1 MQQSQSNRVNAIY
14 QASTIPDYQD
24 NPLIEAL
31 PPIKSFVDEVVALKP
46 KLSCTHE
53 DIHQS
58 GVDRAHNI
66 CRLIDKFF
74 QPLSQHIQLHERL
87 SLMIRGGYVG
97 RNPETGDW
105 ARHIQ
110 NGYERVLSGNLK
122 AVKFTDV
129 SSTAQSMT
137 LIGCSGN
144 GKTTAVKQ
152 LLSLYPQVIYHPDR
166 NLEQVVYLKIDCSH
180 DGSLKEL
187 CLNFFRAMDKALG
200 TSNYEKQYSMK
211 KRLGIETLLA
221 AMAQV
226 ANTHTVGVLIIDE
239 IQHLSRSR
247 SGGSEKMLN
256 FFVTLVNTIGLPVIL
271 VGTPRAREI
280 FEADMRSARRGSGL
294 GAIFWDPMEEEGRE
308 WKALTDKL
316 WTLQWLQ
323 KRDEVLSDDIRSLW
337 YDLSQGVLDI
347 VVKLY
352 VLCQL
357 RAIATKVERIT
368 PKLMQ
373 QVYEDELKPVH
384 PMLAALRSGDVE
396 EMIKF
401 SDLKLS
407 NTDKRLL
414 ELQKQVATSV
424 KQTPEEFAY
433 QQLRTDEERRVYMAL
448 KDEFDSTLLAPVIR
462 QLFDL
467 NPDLTWI
474 SLLPLVH
481 EQLTKPER
489 LQPKKDA
496 KPRKG
501 KRASSIKQTQWHT
514 LDSEDLRFVH
524 SQSDSDSEVYIT
536 MSKSGLILDIQS
548 LLEKAV

>member
-1 MQQSQSNRVNAIY
+1 MKKAESHRVVAVY
-14 QASTIPDYQD
+14 QTAKLSAYQG

-31 PPIKSFVDEVVALKP
+31 PPLNSFLNDSSALKGS
-46 KLSCTHE
+46 LRCTIE
-53 DIHQS
+53 DIHLN
-58 GVDRAHNI
+58 GVERAHCI
-66 CRLIDKFF
+66 CRIIDDFF

-105 ARHIQ
+105 AKHIQ
-110 NGYERVLSGNLK
+110 NGYERVISGDLK
-122 AVKFTDV
+122 AIKFTDV
-129 SSTAQSMT
+129 NSTAQSMT

-144 GKTTAVKQ
+144 GKTTAMKQ

-166 NLEQVVYLKIDCSH
+166 NFEQVVYLKIDCSH

-187 CLNFFRAMDKALG
+187 CLNFFRAMDRALG
-200 TSNYEKQYSMK
+200 TTNYQKQYSTS
-211 KRLGIETLLA
+211 KRPSIETLLA

-226 ANTHTVGVLIIDE
+226 ANSHAVGVLIIDE

-294 GAIFWDPMEEEGRE
+294 GAIFWDPMEEGRE

-316 WTLQWLQ
+316 WSLQWLQ
-323 KRDEVLSDDIRSLW
+323 KRDEVLSDEIRALW

-347 VVKLY
+347 VVKLF

-357 RAIATKVERIT
+357 RAIATRVERIT
-368 PKLMQ
+368 PKLVQ
-373 QVYEDELKPVH
+373 QVYQDELKPVH

-407 NTDKRLL
+407 DTDKKIL
-414 ELQKQVATSV
+414 ELRQRVAESAQ
-424 KQTPEEFAY
+424 QTPEEFAY

-462 QLFDL
+462 QLFDQ
-467 NPDLTWI
+467 NPELTWI
-474 SLLPLVH
+474 GLLPMVND
-481 EQLTKPER
+481 QLTKSEQ
-489 LQPKKDA
+489 LQPKKEA
-496 KPRKG
+496 KPNKG
-501 KRASSIKQTQWHT
+501 ARASSIKRAQWHT
-514 LDSEDLRFVH
+514 LDSDDLRFVY
-524 SQSDSDSEVYIT
+524 SQSDSDTEMYSA
-536 MSKSGLILDIQS
+536 MSKSGLVLNIQS
-548 LLEKAV
+548 LLEKAG

>member
-1 MQQSQSNRVNAIY
+1 MKKAESHRVVAVY
-14 QASTIPDYQD
+14 QTAKLSAYQG

-31 PPIKSFVDEVVALKP
+31 PPLNSFLNDSSALKGS
-46 KLSCTHE
+46 LRCTIE
-53 DIHQS
+53 DIHLN
-58 GVDRAHNI
+58 GVERAHCI
-66 CRLIDKFF
+66 CRIIDDFF

-105 ARHIQ
+105 AKHIQ
-110 NGYERVLSGNLK
+110 NGYERVISGDLK
-122 AVKFTDV
+122 AIKFTDV
-129 SSTAQSMT
+129 NSTAQSMT

-144 GKTTAVKQ
+144 GKTTAMKQ

-166 NLEQVVYLKIDCSH
+166 NFEQVVYLKIDCSH

-187 CLNFFRAMDKALG
+187 CLNFFRAMDRALG
-200 TSNYEKQYSMK
+200 TTNYQKQYSTS
-211 KRLGIETLLA
+211 KRPSIETLLA

-226 ANTHTVGVLIIDE
+226 ANSHAVGVLIIDE

-294 GAIFWDPMEEEGRE
+294 GAIFWDPMEEGRE

-316 WTLQWLQ
+316 WSLQWLQ
-323 KRDEVLSDDIRSLW
+323 KRDEVLSDEIRALW

-347 VVKLY
+347 VVKLFE
-352 VLCQL
+352 LCQL
-357 RAIATKVERIT
+357 RAIATRVERIT

-373 QVYEDELKPVH
+373 QVYQDELKPVH

-407 NTDKRLL
+407 DTDKKIM
-414 ELQKQVATSV
+414 ELRQRVAESAQ
-424 KQTPEEFAY
+424 QTPEEFAY

-462 QLFDL
+462 QLFDQ
-467 NPDLTWI
+467 NPELTWI
-474 SLLPLVH
+474 GLLPMVND
-481 EQLTKPER
+481 QLTKSEQ
-489 LQPKKDA
+489 LQPKKEA
-496 KPRKG
+496 KPNKG
-501 KRASSIKQTQWHT
+501 ARASSIKRAQWHT
-514 LDSEDLRFVH
+514 LDSDDLRFVY
-524 SQSDSDSEVYIT
+524 SQSDSDTEMYSA
-536 MSKSGLILDIQS
+536 MSKSGLVLNIQS
-548 LLEKAV
+548 LLEKAG

>member
-1 MQQSQSNRVNAIY
+1 MKMAESHRVVAVY
-14 QASTIPDYQD
+14 QTAKLSAYQG

-31 PPIKSFVDEVVALKP
+31 PPLNSFLNDSSALKGS
-46 KLSCTHE
+46 LRCTVE
-53 DIHQS
+53 DIHLN
-58 GVDRAHNI
+58 GVERAHCI
-66 CRLIDKFF
+66 CRVIDDFF

-105 ARHIQ
+105 AKHIQ
-110 NGYERVLSGNLK
+110 NGYERVISGDLK
-122 AVKFTDV
+122 AIKFTDV
-129 SSTAQSMT
+129 NSTAQSMT

-144 GKTTAVKQ
+144 GKTTAMKQ

-166 NLEQVVYLKIDCSH
+166 NFEQVVYLKIDCSH

-187 CLNFFRAMDKALG
+187 CMNFFRAMDRALG
-200 TSNYEKQYSMK
+200 TSNYQKQYSTS
-211 KRLGIETLLA
+211 KRPSIETLLA

-226 ANTHTVGVLIIDE
+226 ANSHALGVLIIDE

-294 GAIFWDPMEEEGRE
+294 GAIFWDPMEEGRE

-323 KRDEVLSDDIRSLW
+323 KRDEVLTDEIRVLW

-347 VVKLY
+347 VVKLF

-407 NTDKRLL
+407 DTDKRLL
-414 ELQKQVATSV
+414 ELRQRVAESAQ
-424 KQTPEEFAY
+424 QTPEEFAY

-467 NPDLTWI
+467 NPELTWI
-474 SLLPLVH
+474 GLLPMVH
-481 EQLTKPER
+481 EQLTKSEP
-489 LQPKKDA
+489 LQPKKEA
-496 KPRKG
+496 KPNKG
-501 KRASSIKQTQWHT
+501 ARSSSIKLAHWHT
-514 LDSEDLRFVH
+514 LGSDDLRFVH
-524 SQSDSDSEVYIT
+524 SQCESDTEMYSAMLKT
-536 MSKSGLILDIQS
+536 GLVLNIQA
-548 LLEKAV
+548 LLEKAG

>member
-1 MQQSQSNRVNAIY
+1 MKKAESHRVVAVY
-14 QASTIPDYQD
+14 QTAKLSAYQG

-31 PPIKSFVDEVVALKP
+31 PPLNSFLNDSSALKGS
-46 KLSCTHE
+46 LRCTVE
-53 DIHQS
+53 DIHLN
-58 GVDRAHNI
+58 GVERAHCI
-66 CRLIDKFF
+66 CRVIDDFF

-105 ARHIQ
+105 AKHIQ
-110 NGYERVLSGNLK
+110 NGYERVISGDLK
-122 AVKFTDV
+122 AIKFTDV
-129 SSTAQSMT
+129 NSTAQSMT

-144 GKTTAVKQ
+144 GKTTAMKQ

-166 NLEQVVYLKIDCSH
+166 NFEQVVYLKIDCSH

-187 CLNFFRAMDKALG
+187 CMNFFRAMDRALG
-200 TSNYEKQYSMK
+200 TSNYQKQYSTS
-211 KRLGIETLLA
+211 KRPSIETLLA

-226 ANTHTVGVLIIDE
+226 ANSHALGVLIIDE

-294 GAIFWDPMEEEGRE
+294 GAIFWDPMEEGRE

-323 KRDEVLSDDIRSLW
+323 KRDEVLTDEIRVLW

-347 VVKLY
+347 VVKLF

-407 NTDKRLL
+407 DTDKRLL
-414 ELQKQVATSV
+414 ELRQRVAESAQ
-424 KQTPEEFAY
+424 QTPEEFAY

-462 QLFDL
+462 QLFDQ
-467 NPDLTWI
+467 NPELTWI
-474 SLLPLVH
+474 GLLPMVH
-481 EQLTKPER
+481 EQLTKPEQ
-489 LQPKKDA
+489 LQPNKEA
-496 KPRKG
+496 KPNKG
-501 KRASSIKQTQWHT
+501 ARSSSIKRAQWHT
-514 LDSEDLRFVH
+514 LDSDDLRFVY
-524 SQSDSDSEVYIT
+524 SQSDAGNEMYSA
-536 MSKSGLILDIQS
+536 MRKSGLVLNIQA
-548 LLEKAV
+548 LLEKAG

>member
-1 MQQSQSNRVNAIY
+1 MKKAESHRVVAVY
-14 QASTIPDYQD
+14 QTAKLSAYQG

-31 PPIKSFVDEVVALKP
+31 PPLNSFLNDSSALKGS
-46 KLSCTHE
+46 LRCTIE
-53 DIHQS
+53 DIHLN
-58 GVDRAHNI
+58 GVERAHCI
-66 CRLIDKFF
+66 CRIIDDFF

-105 ARHIQ
+105 AKHIQ
-110 NGYERVLSGNLK
+110 NGYERVISGDLK
-122 AVKFTDV
+122 AIKFTDV
-129 SSTAQSMT
+129 NSTAQSMT

-144 GKTTAVKQ
+144 GKTTAMKQ

-166 NLEQVVYLKIDCSH
+166 NFEQVVYLKIDCSH

-187 CLNFFRAMDKALG
+187 CLNFFRAMDRALG
-200 TSNYEKQYSMK
+200 TTNYQKQYSTS
-211 KRLGIETLLA
+211 KRPSIETLLA

-226 ANTHTVGVLIIDE
+226 ANSHAVGVLIIDE

-294 GAIFWDPMEEEGRE
+294 GAIFWDPMEEGRE

-316 WTLQWLQ
+316 WSLQWLQ
-323 KRDEVLSDDIRSLW
+323 KRDEVLSDEIRALW

-347 VVKLY
+347 VVKLF

-357 RAIATKVERIT
+357 RAIATRVERIT

-373 QVYEDELKPVH
+373 QVYQDELKPVH

-407 NTDKRLL
+407 DTDKKIL
-414 ELQKQVATSV
+414 ELRQRVAESAQ
-424 KQTPEEFAY
+424 QTPEEFAY

-462 QLFDL
+462 QLFDQ
-467 NPDLTWI
+467 NPELTWI
-474 SLLPLVH
+474 GLLPMVND
-481 EQLTKPER
+481 QLTKPEQ
-489 LQPKKDA
+489 LQPKKEA
-496 KPRKG
+496 KPNKG
-501 KRASSIKQTQWHT
+501 ARASSIKRAQWHT
-514 LDSEDLRFVH
+514 LDSDDLRFVY
-524 SQSDSDSEVYIT
+524 SQSDSDTEMYSA
-536 MSKSGLILDIQS
+536 MSKSGLVLNIQS
-548 LLEKAV
+548 LLEKAG

>member
-1 MQQSQSNRVNAIY
+1 MS
-14 QASTIPDYQD
+14 
-24 NPLIEAL
+24 
-31 PPIKSFVDEVVALKP
+31 
-46 KLSCTHE
+46 
-53 DIHQS
+53 
-58 GVDRAHNI
+58 
-66 CRLIDKFF
+66 
-74 QPLSQHIQLHERL
+74 
-87 SLMIRGGYVG
+87 
-97 RNPETGDW
+97 
-105 ARHIQ
+105 
-110 NGYERVLSGNLK
+110 
-122 AVKFTDV
+122 
-129 SSTAQSMT
+129 
-137 LIGCSGN
+137 
-144 GKTTAVKQ
+144 
-152 LLSLYPQVIYHPDR
+152 
-166 NLEQVVYLKIDCSH
+166 
-180 DGSLKEL
+180 
-187 CLNFFRAMDKALG
+187 
-200 TSNYEKQYSMK
+200 
-211 KRLGIETLLA
+211 KRPSIETLLA

-226 ANTHTVGVLIIDE
+226 ANAHAVGVLIIDE

-294 GAIFWDPMEEEGRE
+294 GAIFWDPMEEGRE

-384 PMLAALRSGDVE
+384 PMLAALRSGDAE

-414 ELQKQVATSV
+414 ELQKQVATTV
-424 KQTPEEFAY
+424 QQTPEEFAY

-448 KDEFDSTLLAPVIR
+448 KDEFDSTFLAPVIR

-467 NPDLTWI
+467 HPDLTWI

-481 EQLTKPER
+481 EQLISPE
-489 LQPKKDA
+489 QTQSKTEA
-496 KPRKG
+496 KSSKG

-524 SQSDSDSEVYIT
+524 SQSDSDSEVYT
-536 MSKSGLILDIQS
+536 AMSKSGLILDIQS
-548 LLEKAV
+548 LLEKVV

>member
-1 MQQSQSNRVNAIY
+1 MKKAESHRVVAVY
-14 QASTIPDYQD
+14 QTAKLSAYQG

-31 PPIKSFVDEVVALKP
+31 PPLNSFLNDSSALKGS
-46 KLSCTHE
+46 LRCTIE
-53 DIHQS
+53 DIHLN
-58 GVDRAHNI
+58 GVERAHCI
-66 CRLIDKFF
+66 CRIIDDFF

-105 ARHIQ
+105 AKHIQ
-110 NGYERVLSGNLK
+110 NGYERVISGDLK
-122 AVKFTDV
+122 AIKFTDV
-129 SSTAQSMT
+129 NSTAQSMT

-144 GKTTAVKQ
+144 GKTTAMKQ

-166 NLEQVVYLKIDCSH
+166 NFEQVVYLKIDCSH

-187 CLNFFRAMDKALG
+187 CLNFFRAMDRALG
-200 TSNYEKQYSMK
+200 TTNYQKQYSTS
-211 KRLGIETLLA
+211 KRPSIETLLA

-226 ANTHTVGVLIIDE
+226 ANSHAVGVLIIDE

-294 GAIFWDPMEEEGRE
+294 GAIFWDPMEEGRE

-316 WTLQWLQ
+316 WSLQWLQ
-323 KRDEVLSDDIRSLW
+323 KRDEVLSDEIRALW

-347 VVKLY
+347 VVKLF

-357 RAIATKVERIT
+357 RAIATRVERIT

-373 QVYEDELKPVH
+373 QVYQDELKPVH

-407 NTDKRLL
+407 DTDKKIL
-414 ELQKQVATSV
+414 ELRQRVAESAQ
-424 KQTPEEFAY
+424 QTPEEFAY

-462 QLFDL
+462 QLFDQ
-467 NPDLTWI
+467 NPELTWI
-474 SLLPLVH
+474 GLLPMVND
-481 EQLTKPER
+481 QLTKSEQ
-489 LQPKKDA
+489 LQPKKEA
-496 KPRKG
+496 KPNTG
-501 KRASSIKQTQWHT
+501 ARASSIKRAQWHT
-514 LDSEDLRFVH
+514 LDSDDLRFVY
-524 SQSDSDSEVYIT
+524 SQSDSDTEMYSA
-536 MSKSGLILDIQS
+536 MSKSGLVLNIQS
-548 LLEKAV
+548 LLEKAG

>member
-1 MQQSQSNRVNAIY
+1 
-14 QASTIPDYQD
+14 
-24 NPLIEAL
+24 
-31 PPIKSFVDEVVALKP
+31 
-46 KLSCTHE
+46 
-53 DIHQS
+53 
-58 GVDRAHNI
+58 
-66 CRLIDKFF
+66 
-74 QPLSQHIQLHERL
+74 
-87 SLMIRGGYVG
+87 
-97 RNPETGDW
+97 
-105 ARHIQ
+105 
-110 NGYERVLSGNLK
+110 
-122 AVKFTDV
+122 
-129 SSTAQSMT
+129 MT

-144 GKTTAVKQ
+144 GKTTAMKQ

-166 NLEQVVYLKIDCSH
+166 NFEQVVYLKIDCSH

-187 CLNFFRAMDKALG
+187 CLNFFRAMDRALG
-200 TSNYEKQYSMK
+200 TTNYQKQYSTS
-211 KRLGIETLLA
+211 KRPSIETLLA

-226 ANTHTVGVLIIDE
+226 ANSHAVGVLIIDE

-294 GAIFWDPMEEEGRE
+294 GAIFWDPMEEGRE

-316 WTLQWLQ
+316 WSLQWLQ
-323 KRDEVLSDDIRSLW
+323 KRDEVLSDEIRALW

-347 VVKLY
+347 VVKLF

-357 RAIATKVERIT
+357 RAIATRVERIT

-373 QVYEDELKPVH
+373 QVYQDELKPVH

-407 NTDKRLL
+407 DTDKKIM
-414 ELQKQVATSV
+414 ELRQRVAESAQ
-424 KQTPEEFAY
+424 QTPEEFAY

-462 QLFDL
+462 QLFDQ
-467 NPDLTWI
+467 NPELTWI
-474 SLLPLVH
+474 GLLPMVND
-481 EQLTKPER
+481 QLTKSEQ
-489 LQPKKDA
+489 LQPKKEA
-496 KPRKG
+496 KPNKG
-501 KRASSIKQTQWHT
+501 ARASSIKRAQWHT
-514 LDSEDLRFVH
+514 LDSDDLRFVY
-524 SQSDSDSEVYIT
+524 SQSDSDTEMYSA
-536 MSKSGLILDIQS
+536 MSKSGLVLNIQS
-548 LLEKAV
+548 LLEKAG

>member
-1 MQQSQSNRVNAIY
+1 MKKAESHRVVAVY
-14 QASTIPDYQD
+14 QTAKLSAYQG

-31 PPIKSFVDEVVALKP
+31 PPLNSFLNDSSALKGS
-46 KLSCTHE
+46 LRCTIE
-53 DIHQS
+53 DIHLN
-58 GVDRAHNI
+58 GVERAHCI
-66 CRLIDKFF
+66 CRIIDDFF

-105 ARHIQ
+105 AKHIQ
-110 NGYERVLSGNLK
+110 NGYERVISGDLK
-122 AVKFTDV
+122 AIKFTDV
-129 SSTAQSMT
+129 NSTAQSMT

-144 GKTTAVKQ
+144 GKTTAMKQ

-166 NLEQVVYLKIDCSH
+166 NFEQVVYLKIDCSH

-187 CLNFFRAMDKALG
+187 CLNFFRAMDRALG
-200 TSNYEKQYSMK
+200 TTNYQKQYSTS
-211 KRLGIETLLA
+211 KRPSIETLLA

-226 ANTHTVGVLIIDE
+226 ANSHAVGVLIIDE

-294 GAIFWDPMEEEGRE
+294 GAIFWDPMEEGRE

-316 WTLQWLQ
+316 WSLQWLQ
-323 KRDEVLSDDIRSLW
+323 KRDEVLSDEIRALW

-347 VVKLY
+347 VVKLF

-357 RAIATKVERIT
+357 RAIATRVERIT

-373 QVYEDELKPVH
+373 QVYQDELKPVH

-407 NTDKRLL
+407 DTDKKIL
-414 ELQKQVATSV
+414 ELRQRVAESAQ
-424 KQTPEEFAY
+424 QTPEEFAY
-433 QQLRTDEERRVYMAL
+433 QQSRTDEERRVYMAL

-462 QLFDL
+462 QLFDQ
-467 NPDLTWI
+467 NPELTWI
-474 SLLPLVH
+474 GLLPMVND
-481 EQLTKPER
+481 QLTKSEQ
-489 LQPKKDA
+489 LQPKKEA
-496 KPRKG
+496 KPNKG
-501 KRASSIKQTQWHT
+501 ARASSIKRAQWHT
-514 LDSEDLRFVH
+514 LDSDDLRFVY
-524 SQSDSDSEVYIT
+524 SQSDSDTEMYSA
-536 MSKSGLILDIQS
+536 MSKSGLVLNIQS
-548 LLEKAV
+548 LLEKAG

>member
-1 MQQSQSNRVNAIY
+1 MKKAESHRVVAVY
-14 QASTIPDYQD
+14 QTAKLSAYQG

-31 PPIKSFVDEVVALKP
+31 PPLNSFLNDSSALKGS
-46 KLSCTHE
+46 LRCTIE
-53 DIHQS
+53 DIHLN
-58 GVDRAHNI
+58 GVERAHCI
-66 CRLIDKFF
+66 CRIIDDFF

-105 ARHIQ
+105 AKHIQ
-110 NGYERVLSGNLK
+110 NGYERVISGDLK
-122 AVKFTDV
+122 AIKFTDV
-129 SSTAQSMT
+129 NSTAQSMT

-144 GKTTAVKQ
+144 GKTTAMKQ
-152 LLSLYPQVIYHPDR
+152 LLSLYPQVIYHTDR
-166 NLEQVVYLKIDCSH
+166 NFEQVVYLKIDCSH

-187 CLNFFRAMDKALG
+187 CLNFFRAMDRALG
-200 TSNYEKQYSMK
+200 TTNYQKQYSTS
-211 KRLGIETLLA
+211 KRPSIETLLA

-226 ANTHTVGVLIIDE
+226 ANSHAVGVLIIDE

-294 GAIFWDPMEEEGRE
+294 GAIFWDPMEEGRE

-316 WTLQWLQ
+316 WSLQWLQ
-323 KRDEVLSDDIRSLW
+323 KRDEVLSDEIRALW

-347 VVKLY
+347 VVKLF

-357 RAIATKVERIT
+357 RAIATRVERIT

-373 QVYEDELKPVH
+373 QVYQDELKPVH

-407 NTDKRLL
+407 DTDKKIM
-414 ELQKQVATSV
+414 ELRQRVAESAQ
-424 KQTPEEFAY
+424 QTPEEFAY

-462 QLFDL
+462 QLFDQ
-467 NPDLTWI
+467 NPELTWI
-474 SLLPLVH
+474 GLLPMVND
-481 EQLTKPER
+481 QLTKSEQ
-489 LQPKKDA
+489 LQPKKEA
-496 KPRKG
+496 KPNKG
-501 KRASSIKQTQWHT
+501 ARASSIKRAQWHT
-514 LDSEDLRFVH
+514 LDSDDLRFVY
-524 SQSDSDSEVYIT
+524 SQSDSDTEMYSA
-536 MSKSGLILDIQS
+536 MSKSGLVLNIQS
-548 LLEKAV
+548 LLEKAG

>member
-1 MQQSQSNRVNAIY
+1 MKKAESHRVVAVY
-14 QASTIPDYQD
+14 QTAKLSAYQG

-31 PPIKSFVDEVVALKP
+31 PPLNSFLNDSSALKGS
-46 KLSCTHE
+46 LRCTIE
-53 DIHQS
+53 DIHLN
-58 GVDRAHNI
+58 GVERAHCI
-66 CRLIDKFF
+66 CRIIDDFF

-105 ARHIQ
+105 AKHIQ
-110 NGYERVLSGNLK
+110 NGYERVISGDLK
-122 AVKFTDV
+122 AIKFTDV
-129 SSTAQSMT
+129 NSTAQSMT

-144 GKTTAVKQ
+144 GKTTAMKQ

-166 NLEQVVYLKIDCSH
+166 NFEQVVYLKIDCSH

-187 CLNFFRAMDKALG
+187 CLNFFRAMDRALG
-200 TSNYEKQYSMK
+200 TTNYQKQYSTS
-211 KRLGIETLLA
+211 KRPSIETLLA

-226 ANTHTVGVLIIDE
+226 ANSHAVGVLIIDE

-294 GAIFWDPMEEEGRE
+294 GAIFWDPMEEGRD

-316 WTLQWLQ
+316 WSLQWLQ
-323 KRDEVLSDDIRSLW
+323 KRDEVLSDEIRALW

-347 VVKLY
+347 VVKLF

-357 RAIATKVERIT
+357 RAIATRVERIT

-373 QVYEDELKPVH
+373 QVYQDELKPVH

-407 NTDKRLL
+407 DTDKKIM
-414 ELQKQVATSV
+414 ELRQRVAESAQ
-424 KQTPEEFAY
+424 QTPEEFAY

-462 QLFDL
+462 QLFDQ
-467 NPDLTWI
+467 NPELTWI
-474 SLLPLVH
+474 GLLPMVND
-481 EQLTKPER
+481 QLTKSEQ
-489 LQPKKDA
+489 LQPKKEA
-496 KPRKG
+496 KPNKG
-501 KRASSIKQTQWHT
+501 ARASSIKRAQWHT
-514 LDSEDLRFVH
+514 LDSDDLRFVY
-524 SQSDSDSEVYIT
+524 SQSDSDTEMYSA
-536 MSKSGLILDIQS
+536 MSKSGLVLNIQS
-548 LLEKAV
+548 LLEKAG

>member
-1 MQQSQSNRVNAIY
+1 MKKAESHRVVAVY
-14 QASTIPDYQD
+14 QTAKLSAYQG

-31 PPIKSFVDEVVALKP
+31 PPLNSFLNDSSALKGS
-46 KLSCTHE
+46 LRCTIE
-53 DIHQS
+53 DIHLN
-58 GVDRAHNI
+58 GVERAHCI
-66 CRLIDKFF
+66 CRIIDDFF

-105 ARHIQ
+105 AKHIQ
-110 NGYERVLSGNLK
+110 NGYERVISGDLK
-122 AVKFTDV
+122 AIKFTDV
-129 SSTAQSMT
+129 NSTAQSMT

-144 GKTTAVKQ
+144 GKTTAMKQ

-166 NLEQVVYLKIDCSH
+166 NFEQVVYLKIDCSH

-187 CLNFFRAMDKALG
+187 CLNFFRAMDRALG
-200 TSNYEKQYSMK
+200 TTNYQKQYSTS
-211 KRLGIETLLA
+211 KRPSIETLLA

-226 ANTHTVGVLIIDE
+226 ANSHAVGVLIIDE
-239 IQHLSRSR
+239 IQHLSLSR

-294 GAIFWDPMEEEGRE
+294 GAIFWDPMEEGRE

-316 WTLQWLQ
+316 WSLQWLQ
-323 KRDEVLSDDIRSLW
+323 KRDEVLSDEIRALW

-347 VVKLY
+347 VVKLF

-357 RAIATKVERIT
+357 RAIATRVERIT

-373 QVYEDELKPVH
+373 QVYQDELKPVH

-407 NTDKRLL
+407 DTDKKIL
-414 ELQKQVATSV
+414 ELRQRVAESAQ
-424 KQTPEEFAY
+424 QTPEEFAY

-462 QLFDL
+462 QLFDQ
-467 NPDLTWI
+467 NPELTWI
-474 SLLPLVH
+474 GLLPMVND
-481 EQLTKPER
+481 QLTKSEQ
-489 LQPKKDA
+489 LQPKKEA
-496 KPRKG
+496 KPNKG
-501 KRASSIKQTQWHT
+501 ARASSIKRAQWHT
-514 LDSEDLRFVH
+514 LDSDDLRFVY
-524 SQSDSDSEVYIT
+524 SQSDSDTEMYSA
-536 MSKSGLILDIQS
+536 MSKSGLVLNIQS
-548 LLEKAV
+548 LLEKAG

>member
-1 MQQSQSNRVNAIY
+1 MS
-14 QASTIPDYQD
+14 
-24 NPLIEAL
+24 
-31 PPIKSFVDEVVALKP
+31 
-46 KLSCTHE
+46 
-53 DIHQS
+53 
-58 GVDRAHNI
+58 
-66 CRLIDKFF
+66 
-74 QPLSQHIQLHERL
+74 
-87 SLMIRGGYVG
+87 
-97 RNPETGDW
+97 
-105 ARHIQ
+105 
-110 NGYERVLSGNLK
+110 
-122 AVKFTDV
+122 
-129 SSTAQSMT
+129 
-137 LIGCSGN
+137 
-144 GKTTAVKQ
+144 
-152 LLSLYPQVIYHPDR
+152 
-166 NLEQVVYLKIDCSH
+166 
-180 DGSLKEL
+180 
-187 CLNFFRAMDKALG
+187 
-200 TSNYEKQYSMK
+200 
-211 KRLGIETLLA
+211 KRPSIETLLA

-226 ANTHTVGVLIIDE
+226 ANAHAVGVLIIDE

-294 GAIFWDPMEEEGRE
+294 GAIFWDPMEEGRE

-414 ELQKQVATSV
+414 ELQKQVATTV

-467 NPDLTWI
+467 NPDLTWV

-481 EQLTKPER
+481 EQLTNPEQLLSKKEPKPS
-489 LQPKKDA
+489 
-496 KPRKG
+496 KG
-501 KRASSIKQTQWHT
+501 KRASSIKQAQWHT

-524 SQSDSDSEVYIT
+524 SQSDSDSEVYT
-536 MSKSGLILDIQS
+536 AMSNSGLILDIQS

>member
-1 MQQSQSNRVNAIY
+1 MKRNQDHRVVAVYQSATLSAYRG
-14 QASTIPDYQD
+14 

-31 PPIKSFVDEVVALKP
+31 PPINSFLDDSSALKGS
-46 KLSCTHE
+46 LRCTAE
-53 DIHQS
+53 DIHRN
-58 GVDRAHNI
+58 GIERAHSI
-66 CRLIDKFF
+66 CRVIDDFF

-87 SLMIRGGYVG
+87 SLMIRRGYVG

-110 NGYERVLSGNLK
+110 NGYERVLSGDLK
-122 AVKFTDV
+122 AIKFTEV
-129 SSTAQSMT
+129 SSTAQSMI

-144 GKTTAVKQ
+144 GKTTAIKQ

-187 CLNFFRAMDKALG
+187 CLNFFRAMDSALG
-200 TSNYEKQYSMK
+200 TSNYERQYSMS
-211 KRLGIETLLA
+211 KRPSIETLLA

-226 ANTHTVGVLIIDE
+226 ANAHAVGVLIIDE

-280 FEADMRSARRGSGL
+280 FETDMRSARRGSGL
-294 GAIFWDPMEEEGRE
+294 GAIFWDPMEEGRE

-414 ELQKQVATSV
+414 ELQKQVATTV

-433 QQLRTDEERRVYMAL
+433 QQLKTDEERRVYMAL

-462 QLFDL
+462 ALFDL
-467 NPDLTWI
+467 NPDLTWV

-481 EQLTKPER
+481 EQLTNPEQLRSKNEVKPS
-489 LQPKKDA
+489 
-496 KPRKG
+496 KG

-514 LDSEDLRFVH
+514 LDSEDLRFVY
-524 SQSDSDSEVYIT
+524 SQSDSDNEVYT
-536 MSKSGLILDIQS
+536 AMSKSGLILDIQS

>member
-1 MQQSQSNRVNAIY
+1 MKKAESHRVVAVY
-14 QASTIPDYQD
+14 QTAKLSAYQG

-31 PPIKSFVDEVVALKP
+31 PPLNSFLNDSSALKGS
-46 KLSCTHE
+46 LRCTVE
-53 DIHQS
+53 DVHLN
-58 GVDRAHNI
+58 GVERAHCI
-66 CRLIDKFF
+66 CRVIDDFF
-74 QPLSQHIQLHERL
+74 QPLSPHIQLHERL

-105 ARHIQ
+105 AKHIQ
-110 NGYERVLSGNLK
+110 NGYERVITGDLK
-122 AVKFTDV
+122 AIKFTDV
-129 SSTAQSMT
+129 NSTAQSMT

-144 GKTTAVKQ
+144 GKTTAMKQ

-166 NLEQVVYLKIDCSH
+166 NFEQVVYLKIDCSH

-187 CLNFFRAMDKALG
+187 CMNFFRAMDRALG
-200 TSNYEKQYSMK
+200 TSNYQKQYSTS
-211 KRLGIETLLA
+211 KRPSIETLLA

-226 ANTHTVGVLIIDE
+226 ANSHALGVLIIDE

-294 GAIFWDPMEEEGRE
+294 GAIFWDPMEEGRE

-316 WTLQWLQ
+316 WALQWLQ
-323 KRDEVLSDDIRSLW
+323 KRDEVLSDEIRALW

-347 VVKLY
+347 VVKLF

-373 QVYEDELKPVH
+373 QVYQDELKPVH

-407 NTDKRLL
+407 DTDIRLL
-414 ELQKQVATSV
+414 ELRQRVAESAQ
-424 KQTPEEFAY
+424 QTPEEFAY

-462 QLFDL
+462 QLFDQ
-467 NPDLTWI
+467 NPELTWI
-474 SLLPLVH
+474 GLLPMVH
-481 EQLTKPER
+481 EQLTKPEQ
-489 LQPKKDA
+489 LQPNKEA
-496 KPRKG
+496 KPNKG
-501 KRASSIKQTQWHT
+501 ARSSSIKRAQWHT
-514 LDSEDLRFVH
+514 LDSDDLRYVY
-524 SQSDSDSEVYIT
+524 SQSDAGNEMYSA
-536 MSKSGLILDIQS
+536 MKKSGLVLNIQA
-548 LLEKAV
+548 LLEKAG